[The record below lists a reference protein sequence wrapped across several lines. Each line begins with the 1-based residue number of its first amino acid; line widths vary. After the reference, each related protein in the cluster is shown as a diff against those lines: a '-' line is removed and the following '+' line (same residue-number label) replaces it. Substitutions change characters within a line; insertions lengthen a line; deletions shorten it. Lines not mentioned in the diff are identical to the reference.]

1 MKIRT
6 FRVKPKNQA
15 AVLAAMANAGID
27 AAACEAPTTWMGG
40 FFGVDH
46 HFNPATGMVGVKV
59 RGSTR
64 RKIDAA
70 FRSAKTSQP
79 CQLSN

>member
-6 FRVKPKNQA
+6 FRVQPQNQA

-27 AAACEAPTTWMGG
+27 AVACDAPTAWMGG

-46 HFNPATGMVGVKV
+46 HFNPAAEMVGVKV

-64 RKIDAA
+64 RQIDAA
-70 FRSAKTSQP
+70 FSKAVK
-79 CQLSN
+79 

>member
-6 FRVKPKNQA
+6 FRVKPQNQA
-15 AVLAAMANAGID
+15 AVLAALAGVGID
-27 AAACEAPTTWMGG
+27 AVACDAPTTWMGG

-46 HFNPATGMVGVKV
+46 HFNPAAGMVGVKV

-64 RKIDAA
+64 RQIDTA
-70 FRSAKTSQP
+70 FSKAVK
-79 CQLSN
+79 